1 MRMKQ
6 GVGTFQSGSCL
17 HFMRLFAVP
26 MLVVALC
33 APLSAKSK
41 KKDLNPQDPYVTAE
55 NANAPKINMDDLAV
69 NTILFDDFIIPE
81 KWQKDA
87 KGLVE
92 STENQAIMRLQSTRA
107 FDLVGR
113 KPTPMPAGPYYLVK
127 ATLKDYRIVS
137 NTSRFLVGIAA
148 GTSYIVYDVQ
158 VYDQNGVLKFQRE
171 ISTEDNVFSG
181 TFGSGDKGLP
191 TYLGNVFAD
200 YLALRARKDMGANA
214 LPLTDQQGTT
224 NTGSK

>member
-1 MRMKQ
+1 
-6 GVGTFQSGSCL
+6 
-17 HFMRLFAVP
+17 MRLFAVP
-26 MLVVALC
+26 MLVVVLC
-33 APLSAKSK
+33 APLSAKTK
-41 KKDLNPQDPYVTAE
+41 KKDLNPLDPYVTAE
-55 NANAPKINMDDLAV
+55 NANAPKINMDDLVV

-92 STENQAIMRLQSTRA
+92 ATENQAIMRLQSTRA
-107 FDLVGR
+107 FDLVGK
-113 KPTPMPAGPYYLVK
+113 KPTPMPSGPYYLVK

-137 NTSRFLVGIAA
+137 NTSRFFVGIAA
-148 GTSYIVYDVQ
+148 GTSYSVYDVQ
-158 VYDQNGVLKFQRE
+158 VYDQNGVLRFQRE

-191 TYLGNVFAD
+191 IYLGNVFAD

-214 LPLTDQQGTT
+214 LPLTDQQGATT
-224 NTGSK
+224 TGNK